1 MLSSLSGIL
10 LTAVVFITI
19 ITVSVVIHE
28 LAHYFNARSVGVPV
42 RAFSVGM
49 GPIIWRKQWRGT
61 EWRLSLL
68 PLGGYVDL
76 KGLAPEQGEDGEL
89 YYPDE
94 GFMKKNFLQKF
105 WVLIGGV
112 IANFILA
119 ILLISVAVTA
129 APNSNGRY
137 FVTGET
143 PQSWGVA
150 LQEVMPDSPAERLG
164 IQPGDIVLSVNGVQD
179 PNMEEFRDVV
189 QNASELSLVLQRD
202 GEEVTVQTP
211 WPPEGAESPLLG
223 VGLIPLEVGE
233 LPPISYGTALVE
245 TTTFLARIVPESIT
259 GIVGGFGSALSGQRS
274 ENVAGPVGIVT
285 MTGQAAR
292 SGLIPVLFFA
302 GIINFS
308 LALFNALPVP
318 GLDGGRILLS
328 GVVALR
334 GKPFKPGQEEFVNF
348 LGIAFLM
355 FFVVLITF
363 GEVGDLIGIG
373 Q

>member
-10 LTAVVFITI
+10 LTAVVFIVI

-94 GFMKKNFLQKF
+94 GFMRKSFLQKF

-112 IANFILA
+112 VANFILA
-119 ILLISVAVTA
+119 VLLIAAVITVQPGYRAVTSSL
-129 APNSNGRY
+129 PSQT
-137 FVTGET
+137 TGA
-143 PQSWGVA
+143 VFHD
-150 LQEVMPDSPAERLG
+150 VVPDSPAEAMG
-164 IQPGDIVLSVNGVQD
+164 IQPGDTVLEINGVQD
-179 PNMEEFRDVV
+179 PSVEQVRSEI
-189 QNASELSLVLQRD
+189 QNASELSLVLGR
-202 GEEVTVQTP
+202 GSESVRVQTP
-211 WPPEGAESPLLG
+211 WPPEGMEQPLLG
-223 VGLIPLEVGE
+223 VGLA
-233 LPPISYGTALVE
+233 PPAISYGGALVE
-245 TTTFLARIVPESIT
+245 TTTFLARIVPESVT
-259 GIVGGFGSALSGQRS
+259 GIIGGFGSALTGQRS
-274 ENVAGPVGIVT
+274 ENVAGPVGIIAA
-285 MTGQAAR
+285 TGQAAQG
-292 SGLIPVLFFA
+292 GLIPVLFFA

-308 LALFNALPVP
+308 LGLFNALPIP

-328 GVVALR
+328 AIVALR
-334 GKPFKPGQEEFVNF
+334 GRPFKPGQEEFVNF
-348 LGIAFLM
+348 LGIALLM

-363 GEVGDLIGIG
+363 GEVGDLLGVG
-373 Q
+373 G

>member
-10 LTAVVFITI
+10 LTAVVFIVI

-61 EWRLSLL
+61 EWRLSAL

-76 KGLAPEQGEDGEL
+76 QGLAPEQGEDGEL

-94 GFMKKNFLQKF
+94 GFMKKSFLQKF

-119 ILLISVAVTA
+119 ILLISIAITA
-129 APNSNGRY
+129 APLAAFSQIILGELPPNSG
-137 FVTGET
+137 
-143 PQSWGVA
+143 A
-150 LQEVMPDSPAERLG
+150 LFQEVVPDSPAEALG
-164 IQPGDIVLSVNGVQD
+164 IEPGDIVLSINGTQNPDIEQVR
-179 PNMEEFRDVV
+179 NAI
-189 QNASELSLVLQRD
+189 QNASQLSLALRRD
-202 GEEVTVQTP
+202 GETVNIQTP
-211 WPPEGAESPLLG
+211 WPLEGAETPLLG
-223 VGLIPLEVGE
+223 VALAPLEVE
-233 LPPISYGTALVE
+233 PISYGTSLVE
-245 TTTFLARIVPESIT
+245 TTSFLVSIVPESVS
-259 GIVGGFGSALSGQRS
+259 GIASGFGSALSGQRS
-274 ENVAGPVGIVT
+274 ETVAGPVGIVAA
-285 MTGQAAR
+285 TGQAAR
-292 SGLIPVLFFA
+292 GGLIPVLFFA

-308 LALFNALPVP
+308 LGLFNALPIP

-328 GVVALR
+328 GIVALR

-348 LGIAFLM
+348 LGIALLM

>member
-1 MLSSLSGIL
+1 MFSSLSGIL
-10 LTAVVFITI
+10 LTAVVFLVI

-61 EWRLSLL
+61 EWRISAL

-89 YYPDE
+89 YYSDE
-94 GFMKKNFLQKF
+94 GFMKKNFFQKF

-112 IANFILA
+112 VANFILA
-119 ILLISVAVTA
+119 ILLIATAIMAQPNYRALISGVELETSGAV
-129 APNSNGRY
+129 
-137 FVTGET
+137 F
-143 PQSWGVA
+143 
-150 LQEVMPDSPAERLG
+150 QEVVPDSPAQRLG
-164 IQPGDIVLSVNGVQD
+164 IQPGDVVVSINGVRNPDIEQVRT
-179 PNMEEFRDVV
+179 EI
-189 QNASELSLVLQRD
+189 QNASELSLVLERNN
-202 GEEVTVQTP
+202 ETVEVGTP
-211 WPPEGAESPLLG
+211 WPPEGAERPLLG
-223 VGLIPLEVGE
+223 VGLGPLETE
-233 LPPISYGTALVE
+233 TLPPISYGEALAE
-245 TTTFLARIVPESIT
+245 TTNFLVRIVPESVT
-259 GIVGGFGSALSGQRS
+259 GIVGGFGSALSGQRN
-274 ENVAGPVGIVT
+274 EGVAGPVGIVT

-292 SGLIPVLFFA
+292 SGFIPVLFFA

-308 LALFNALPVP
+308 LALFNALPIP

-328 GVVALR
+328 AIVALR

-348 LGIAFLM
+348 IGIAFLM

-363 GEVGDLIGIG
+363 GEVGDLLGIG
-373 Q
+373 

>member
-10 LTAVVFITI
+10 LTAVVFLII

-49 GPIIWRKQWRGT
+49 GPILWRKQWRGT
-61 EWRLSLL
+61 EWRLSAL

-76 KGLAPEQGEDGEL
+76 QGLAPEQGEDGEL
-89 YYPDE
+89 YYPDK
-94 GFMKKNFLQKF
+94 GFMKKNFFQKF

-112 IANFILA
+112 VANFILA
-119 ILLISVAVTA
+119 VLLMATAVTVQPNYRAVTA
-129 APNSNGRY
+129 GLSL
-137 FVTGET
+137 ET
-143 PQSWGVA
+143 SGTVF
-150 LQEVMPDSPAERLG
+150 QEVTPGSPAEELG
-164 IQPGDIVLSVNGVQD
+164 VRSGDVVLSINGVQN
-179 PNMEEFRDVV
+179 PGVERVRDEIRD
-189 QNASELSLVLQRD
+189 ASELSLVLERG
-202 GEEVTVQTP
+202 GETVRVQTP
-211 WPPEGAESPLLG
+211 WPLEGEDPLLG
-223 VGLIPLEVGE
+223 V
-233 LPPISYGTALVE
+233 LPVPRDVTSPPAISYGEALVE
-245 TTTFLARIVPESIT
+245 TTGFLARIIPESVS
-259 GIVGGFGSALSGQRS
+259 GIVSGFGSALSGQRS
-274 ENVAGPVGIVT
+274 ETVAGPVGIVAA
-285 MTGQAAR
+285 TGQAAR
-292 SGLIPVLFFA
+292 GGLIPVLFFA

-308 LALFNALPVP
+308 LGLFNALPIP

-328 GVVALR
+328 AIVALR

-348 LGIAFLM
+348 LGIALLM

>member
-10 LTAVVFITI
+10 LTAVVFLVI

-61 EWRLSLL
+61 EWRISAL

-89 YYPDE
+89 YYSDE
-94 GFMKKNFLQKF
+94 GFMRKNFFQKF

-112 IANFILA
+112 VANFILA
-119 ILLISVAVTA
+119 ILLIATVITVQPSYRSVTSNLPVETATGFRQVT
-129 APNSNGRY
+129 R
-137 FVTGET
+137 
-143 PQSWGVA
+143 
-150 LQEVMPDSPAERLG
+150 DSPAEKLG
-164 IQPGDIVLSVNGVQD
+164 IQPNDVVLSVNGVD
-179 PNMEEFRDVV
+179 RPSMEKIRQEIRT
-189 QNASELSLVLQRD
+189 ASQLSFVLERD
-202 GEEVTVQTP
+202 GETVRIQTP
-211 WPPEGAESPLLG
+211 WPPAEQEQPFLG
-223 VGLIPLEVGE
+223 VGIGPVVTSEFPSISFGE
-233 LPPISYGTALVE
+233 AIIE
-245 TTTFLARIVPESIT
+245 TTSFLVRIVPESVT
-259 GIVGGFGSALSGQRS
+259 GIVGGFGSALSGQRN
-274 ENVAGPVGIVT
+274 EGVAGPVGIVT

-292 SGLIPVLFFA
+292 SGFIPVLFFA

-308 LALFNALPVP
+308 LALFNALPIP

-328 GVVALR
+328 AIVALR

-348 LGIAFLM
+348 IGIAFLM

-363 GEVGDLIGIG
+363 GEVGDLLGIG
-373 Q
+373 

>member
-1 MLSSLSGIL
+1 MLSSFSGIL
-10 LTAVVFITI
+10 LTAVVFLVI

-49 GPIIWRKQWRGT
+49 GPIIWRKRWRGT
-61 EWRLSLL
+61 EWRLSAL

-76 KGLAPEQGEDGEL
+76 QGLAPEQNEDGEL

-94 GFMKKNFLQKF
+94 GFMRKNFFQKF

-112 IANFILA
+112 LANFILA
-119 ILLISVAVTA
+119 ILLISIAVTA
-129 APNSNGRY
+129 APNSSGRY
-137 FVTGET
+137 LITGV
-143 PQSWGVA
+143 PQGSGAVFREVVA
-150 LQEVMPDSPAERLG
+150 DSPAEELG
-164 IQPGDIVLSVNGVQD
+164 IEPGDAVLRINGI
-179 PNMEEFRDVV
+179 
-189 QNASELSLVLQRD
+189 QNPDIEQVRSEIGSASELSLVLGRGD
-202 GEEVTVQTP
+202 ERVDVQTP
-211 WPPEGAESPLLG
+211 WPLEGMEQPLLG
-223 VGLIPLEVGE
+223 VGLIPLEARA
-233 LPPISYGTALVE
+233 LSYGEALAD
-245 TTTFLARIVPESIT
+245 TTVFLARIVPESVT
-259 GIVGGFGSALSGQRS
+259 SIVGGFGSALSGQRS
-274 ENVAGPVGIVT
+274 ENVAGPVGIVAA
-285 MTGQAAR
+285 TGQAAR
-292 SGLIPVLFFA
+292 GGLLPVLFFA

-308 LALFNALPVP
+308 LALFNALPIP

-328 GVVALR
+328 AIVALR